1 MCALCSHLELGEGT
15 GSSSTGP
22 GKRVAGSL
30 GSAGRRLPAKPGFT
44 RGGANVSPGPVPS
57 AGGGPR
63 CAERG
68 GHRAGACSLRLRLR
82 QVLPAP
88 SQAATATFDVSFQA
102 AAIGSSTPPSHL
114 PCGGGALNG
123 GQSLWVT
130 GGATGRV
137 RSVLPRC
144 GRRR

>member
-68 GHRAGACSLRLRLR
+68 GHRAGACSLRLR

-102 AAIGSSTPPSHL
+102 AAIGSSTP
-114 PCGGGALNG
+114 
-123 GQSLWVT
+123 
-130 GGATGRV
+130 R
-137 RSVLPRC
+137 PRAIC
-144 GRRR
+144 PVVVGL